1 MQLPIWGDHAYDVL
15 FKTVANL
22 ESFVSTNYQA
32 PILGDHFYDL
42 LMKLNHNLA
51 NFSGGSSGP
60 IPTIPTP
67 SGINDFSGLPG
78 GVAPPAGEDKVYWA
92 VRDAAT
98 YWTIGS
104 GDTQWTVV
112 DKNNP

>member
-1 MQLPIWGDHAYDVL
+1 MAQPHVGDNYWTLLYKFVQDM
-15 FKTVANL
+15 
-22 ESFVSTNYQA
+22 EPFVSDFVA
-32 PILGDHFYDL
+32 PHIGD
-42 LMKLNHNLA
+42 NLWTLQFKAVKNMA
-51 NFSGGSSGP
+51 NFSGSSSGP

-67 SGINDFSGLPG
+67 SSINDFSGLPG